1 MKFGIKT
8 IDVSQV
14 QNVALITGTG
24 GGIGKATAE
33 LLLKKGYLV
42 FGYSRTNKINHPNF
56 NFVTIDL
63 SDLIQVNDLIF
74 PIINSDNVLLI
85 NNAATIGSIVP
96 FDKKEIS
103 NIINEYNLNLVSP
116 TILSRKF
123 ITSYNDQEKLLINIG
138 SGAANSPIPS
148 WSTYCA
154 TKAALDMLTQVIA
167 EEIHKNLRVFSVHP
181 GIVDTNMQKTIRRT
195 EEHLF
200 PLLSKFTDYYS
211 KNELETTTIAAQ
223 KLYYIIQ
230 NSNEFTKNI
239 LSIRDVNLK

>member
-1 MKFGIKT
+1 MKLKINT
-8 IDVSQV
+8 IHAAQV
-14 QNVALITGTG
+14 QKVAIITGTG

-33 LLLKKGYLV
+33 LLLREGYLV

-56 NFVTIDL
+56 TFTPIDL
-63 SDLIQVNDLIF
+63 SDLAQVNDLAL

-96 FDKKEIS
+96 FDKKETS
-103 NIINEYNLNLVSP
+103 DIINEYSLNLVSP
-116 TILSRKF
+116 TILCRKY
-123 ITSYNDQEKLLINIG
+123 ITTYSKQEKLLINIG

-154 TKAALDMLTQVIA
+154 SKAALDMLTHVIA
-167 EEIHKNLRVFSVHP
+167 EENHKNLKVFSIHP
-181 GIVDTNMQKTIRRT
+181 GIVDTNMQKTIRNT
-195 EEHLF
+195 KAHLF
-200 PLLSKFTDYYS
+200 PLLSKFTAYHS
-211 KNELETTTIAAQ
+211 NNELETTTIAAR
-223 KLYYIIQ
+223 KLYHIIQ

>member
-1 MKFGIKT
+1 LKFEINT
-8 IDVSQV
+8 IDLDQV
-14 QNVALITGTG
+14 QKVALITGTG

-33 LLLKKGYLV
+33 LLLKESYLV

-56 NFVTIDL
+56 TFTPIDL
-63 SDLIQVNDLIF
+63 SDLTQVNNLTL

-85 NNAATIGSIVP
+85 NNAATIGSIGP
-96 FDKKEIS
+96 FDKKETS
-103 NIINEYNLNLVSP
+103 DIINDYKLNLISP
-116 TILSRKF
+116 TILCSKF
-123 ITSYNDQEKLLINIG
+123 ITSYTEQEKLLINIG

-148 WSTYCA
+148 WSIYCA

-167 EEIHKNLRVFSVHP
+167 EENHKNLRAMSIHP
-181 GIVDTNMQKTIRRT
+181 GIVDTNMQKTIRET

-200 PLLSKFTDYYS
+200 PLLSKFTAYHS
-211 KNELETTTIAAQ
+211 KNELETTTISAQ

>member
-1 MKFGIKT
+1 MKFKIKT
-8 IDVSQV
+8 IDADQV
-14 QNVALITGTG
+14 QKVALITGTG

-33 LLLKKGYLV
+33 LLLKEGYLV

-56 NFVTIDL
+56 NFIVIDL
-63 SDLIQVNDLIF
+63 SDIAQVNDLAL
-74 PIINSDNVLLI
+74 PIIKSDNVLLI

-96 FDKKEIS
+96 FDKKETS
-103 NIINEYNLNLVSP
+103 DIINEYNLNLVSP
-116 TILSRKF
+116 TILCRKF
-123 ITSYNDQEKLLINIG
+123 ITTYPDKEKLLINIG

-167 EEIHKNLRVFSVHP
+167 EENHKNLNVFSVHP
-181 GIVDTNMQKTIRRT
+181 GIVDTNMQKTIRGT
-195 EEHLF
+195 EAHLF
-200 PLLSKFTDYYS
+200 PLLSKFTAYHS
-211 KNELETTTIAAQ
+211 QNELETTSIAAQ
-223 KLYYIIQ
+223 KLHYIIQ

>member
-1 MKFGIKT
+1 MKFEINTLDADLGQK
-8 IDVSQV
+8 
-14 QNVALITGTG
+14 VAIITGSG

-33 LLLKKGYLV
+33 LLLKKDYLV

-56 NFVTIDL
+56 TFTPIDL
-63 SDLIQVNDLIF
+63 SDLSQINDLAL
-74 PIINSDNVLLI
+74 PIISSVNVLLI

-96 FDKKEIS
+96 FDKKENS
-103 NIINEYNLNLVSP
+103 DIINEYNLNLVSP
-116 TILSRKF
+116 TILCRKF
-123 ITSYNDQEKLLINIG
+123 ITNYTDQKKLLINIG

-167 EEIHKNLRVFSVHP
+167 VENHKNLRVFSVHP
-181 GIVDTNMQKTIRRT
+181 GIVDTNMQKTIRGT

-200 PLLSKFTDYYS
+200 PLLSKFTAYYS

>member
-1 MKFGIKT
+1 LKFKINT
-8 IDVSQV
+8 IDADQV
-14 QNVALITGTG
+14 QKVALITGTG
-24 GGIGKATAE
+24 GGIGRATAE
-33 LLLKKGYLV
+33 LLLKEGYLV

-56 NFVTIDL
+56 NFTVIDL
-63 SDLIQVNDLIF
+63 SDIAQVNDLAL
-74 PIINSDNVLLI
+74 PIIKSDNVLLI

-96 FDKKEIS
+96 FDKKETRD
-103 NIINEYNLNLVSP
+103 IINEYNLNLVSP
-116 TILSRKF
+116 TILCRKF
-123 ITSYNDQEKLLINIG
+123 ITTYPDKEKLLINIG

-167 EEIHKNLRVFSVHP
+167 EENHKNVKVFCVHP
-181 GIVDTNMQKTIRRT
+181 GIVDTNMQKTIRGT

-200 PLLSKFTDYYS
+200 PLLSKFTAYHS
-211 KNELETTTIAAQ
+211 QNELETTTIAAQ

>member
-1 MKFGIKT
+1 MKFEINTLDADLGQK
-8 IDVSQV
+8 
-14 QNVALITGTG
+14 VAIITGTG

-33 LLLKKGYLV
+33 LLLEKDYLV

-56 NFVTIDL
+56 TFTPIDL
-63 SDLIQVNDLIF
+63 SDLAQINDLAL
-74 PIINSDNVLLI
+74 PIISAVNVLLI

-96 FDKKEIS
+96 FDKKENS
-103 NIINEYNLNLVSP
+103 DIINEYNLNLVSP
-116 TILSRKF
+116 TILCRKF
-123 ITSYNDQEKLLINIG
+123 ITNYTDQKKLLINIG

-167 EEIHKNLRVFSVHP
+167 EENHKNLRVFSVHP
-181 GIVDTNMQKTIRRT
+181 GIVDTNMQKTIRGT

-200 PLLSKFTDYYS
+200 PLLSKFTAYYS

>member
-1 MKFGIKT
+1 LNLKINT
-8 IDVSQV
+8 IDETQV
-14 QNVALITGTG
+14 QKVALITGTG

-33 LLLKKGYLV
+33 LLLKEGYLV

-56 NFVTIDL
+56 TFTPIDL
-63 SDLIQVNDLIF
+63 SDLAQVNDLAL
-74 PIINSDNVLLI
+74 PIINSDNLLLL
-85 NNAATIGSIVP
+85 NNAATIGTIVP
-96 FDKKEIS
+96 FDKKETS
-103 NIINEYNLNLVSP
+103 DIINEYNLNLVSP
-116 TILSRKF
+116 TILCRKF
-123 ITSYNDQEKLLINIG
+123 ITTYPDQEKQLINIG

-167 EEIHKNLRVFSVHP
+167 EENHKKLRVFSVHP
-181 GIVDTNMQKTIRRT
+181 GIVDTNMQKTIRGT

-200 PLLSKFTDYYS
+200 PLLSKFTAYYS

-230 NSNEFTKNI
+230 NYNEFTKNI